1 MVDIGEVSV
10 KILNEIGQI
19 GLWLKAAG
27 FIFILWIIFQI
38 ISLIANRKKLKEIA
52 GLRDDIKILD
62 AKLNKVIKKKL

>member
-19 GLWLKAAG
+19 GLWLNAAG